1 MNTVDV
7 INRSFVAP
15 FTGLDPNENYD
26 IRRVLE
32 KATSTGVPIEVGNE
46 TLISNVLNVYTD
58 ANVDGFGENA
68 CIYRKN
74 WHDNAMPVLKYIT
87 CIASNH

>member
-1 MNTVDV
+1 M
-7 INRSFVAP
+7 RSFVAP

-46 TLISNVLNVYTD
+46 TLNIKC
-58 ANVDGFGENA
+58 FK
-68 CIYRKN
+68 CIY
-74 WHDNAMPVLKYIT
+74 
-87 CIASNH
+87 